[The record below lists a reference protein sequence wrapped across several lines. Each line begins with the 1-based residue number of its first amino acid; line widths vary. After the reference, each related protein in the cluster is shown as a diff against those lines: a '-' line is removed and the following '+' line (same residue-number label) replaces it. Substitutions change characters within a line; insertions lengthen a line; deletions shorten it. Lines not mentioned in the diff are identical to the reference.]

1 MYFSLEEV
9 MEIVD
14 VIPKLVEEIGSN
26 SSEFILFLITEFE
39 FELMLRYLGYNNTIE
54 ITDSSLLGLYEI
66 WSDYNLSDSLRDKL
80 INEIQFRGLEDCWG
94 YYEN

>member
-80 INEIQFRGLEDCWG
+80 INEIQFRGLEDC
-94 YYEN
+94 